1 MPLHDREVNPREG
14 KLLLQGHFVVAAE
27 VVAFAEAGAKGEFAG
42 HLFAFGAA
50 ARHEEVDRDIV
61 VEGILH
67 VFDAGGVEAFH
78 AFGLGER
85 FEGVEGRRIRFGP
98 LPNGIRG
105 IDEHL
110 ACEGAE
116 LFGYRNG
123 NVCGRGDHDHIRAIG
138 RSADVGDA
146 DVGEDFDFFD
156 LGIVGFPHAEGD
168 CMAGI
173 SKAHGK
179 GISDISVSNN
189 RDFHAE

>member
-1 MPLHDREVNPREG
+1 MPLHDGEIDPGEG
-14 KLLLQGHFVVAAE
+14 KLLLQGHFVVTAE
-27 VVAFAEAGAKGEFAG
+27 VVTFAEAGAEGEFAG
-42 HLFAFGAA
+42 HLFAFDTA

-78 AFGLGER
+78 AFRLGER
-85 FEGVEGRRIRFGP
+85 FESVEGCRIGFGP
-98 LPNGIRG
+98 LPDGIG
-105 IDEHL
+105 GVDEHL
-110 ACEGAE
+110 ACERAE
-116 LFGYRNG
+116 LFGNRNG
-123 NVCGRGDHDHIRAIG
+123 DMCGRGDHDQIRAIG
-138 RSADVGDA
+138 RGADVSDA

-173 SKAHGK
+173 PEAHGE

-189 RDFHAE
+189 RDFHPE

>member
-1 MPLHDREVNPREG
+1 MPLHDGEIDPRQG

-27 VVAFAEAGAKGEFAG
+27 VVTFAEAGAEGEFAG

-85 FEGVEGRRIRFGP
+85 FEGVEGRRIGFGP
-98 LPNGIRG
+98 LPHGIG
-105 IDEHL
+105 GVDEHL
-110 ACEGAE
+110 ACERAE
-116 LFGYRNG
+116 LFGNRNRY
-123 NVCGRGDHDHIRAIG
+123 VCGRGDHDHIRAIG
-138 RSADVGDA
+138 RGADVGDA

-173 SKAHGK
+173 SKAHGE

-189 RDFHAE
+189 RDFHPE